1 MVKIQKLSEDRNGLI
16 KIKNAQCKISKS
28 LHTKVGKCK
37 KIYRKMSF
45 IHHYHVMIFDKV
57 RKTGNNDKAIY
68 V

>member
-16 KIKNAQCKISKS
+16 KIKNVQCKISKS

-37 KIYRKMSF
+37 KILNHRH